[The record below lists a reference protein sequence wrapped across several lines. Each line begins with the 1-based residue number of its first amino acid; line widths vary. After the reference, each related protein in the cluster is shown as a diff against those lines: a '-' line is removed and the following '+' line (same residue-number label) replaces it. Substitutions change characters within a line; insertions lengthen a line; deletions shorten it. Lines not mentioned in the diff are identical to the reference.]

1 MENLI
6 YLDNASTTFPKP
18 QEVYDFMY
26 NFYQKHGINPG
37 RSTSDVTAEAE
48 EVVYSTR
55 KMLTEFF
62 NGKDPNHLTFS
73 YNASDSLNMII
84 QGMVEKGDHI
94 VSTKLEHN
102 SVLRP
107 LNVLQRDGICEVTY
121 VPFDSNG
128 YLDPDDIKKAIK
140 KNTKM
145 VIVNH
150 GSNVLGTVQPIAE
163 IGKICRELGCW
174 FAVDTSQTAGV
185 QKIDV
190 QEMCIDLLAFTGHK
204 SLMGPTGIGGAYV
217 GENVPIRPTRYGGT
231 GIASAYPYHLDEFP
245 HRLECGTL
253 NILGVA
259 GLNASQKW
267 IRSIGIEN
275 IHKQEME
282 LWDKLRKNLQ
292 EIENVT
298 TYCADTVENHN
309 PVLSFSIKGW
319 KAEEIGAVLNKEYN
333 IACRAGLHC
342 APKVHEQLGT
352 DKIYG
357 TVRLSLGPFN
367 TEEHIDQAIEAVR
380 EIAARKH

>member
-253 NILGVA
+253 N
-259 GLNASQKW
+259 NA
-267 IRSIGIEN
+267 
-275 IHKQEME
+275 
-282 LWDKLRKNLQ
+282 
-292 EIENVT
+292 
-298 TYCADTVENHN
+298 
-309 PVLSFSIKGW
+309 VLSFSIKGW

-333 IACRAGLHC
+333 IACRTGLHC